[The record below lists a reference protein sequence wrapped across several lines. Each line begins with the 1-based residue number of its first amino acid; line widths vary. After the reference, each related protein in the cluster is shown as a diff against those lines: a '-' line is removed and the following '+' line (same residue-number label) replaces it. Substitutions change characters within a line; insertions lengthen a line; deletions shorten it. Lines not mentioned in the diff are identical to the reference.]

1 MKIVKHL
8 EEYLLWH
15 KGVSEKK
22 KNVAKEKKGR
32 VLCILAATLGANLL
46 ENTTG
51 KDIVPG
57 RGIITAGKN

>member
-22 KNVAKEKKGR
+22 KKGR